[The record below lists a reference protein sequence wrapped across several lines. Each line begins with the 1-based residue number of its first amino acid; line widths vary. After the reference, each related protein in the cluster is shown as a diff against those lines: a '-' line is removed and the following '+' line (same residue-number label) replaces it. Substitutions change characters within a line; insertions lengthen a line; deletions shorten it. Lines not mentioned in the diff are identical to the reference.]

1 MLKFFRYVT
10 SASLLV
16 FTLAACET
24 ITERDCNEATQ
35 QMEAGLNLRLKA
47 DLDYQDIKQQAI
59 NANRRDCL
67 PASDPPVISGNFIY
81 QRIPFAKSDE

>member
-1 MLKFFRYVT
+1 MKFFRYVT

-24 ITERDCNEATQ
+24 ITEKDCDDALQ

-59 NANRRDCL
+59 NANRQDCL
-67 PASDPPVISGNFIY
+67 PASDPPVISGNTLY
-81 QRIPFAKSDE
+81 QAIPFAK